1 MEQIAIYLRLSK
13 EDEFVKDES
22 NSIINQR
29 AFIRGFINKN
39 KELRKMSVVEFVDDG
54 YSGKNMDRP
63 DMQRMLELVK
73 RKQIS
78 CVIVKDFSRFSR
90 DHIEQGKYI
99 EQIFP
104 FMGVR
109 FIAINDNYDSADYV
123 GGIGEID
130 VAFKGILYDF
140 FSEEQSSKVS
150 LTLDTKRGNG
160 KYIATYA
167 PYGYVKS
174 PEDKHKLVVDEF
186 ASQIVKRIFKE
197 FLSGKSMY
205 KISEGLN
212 RDGIDTP
219 GVYIAMQ
226 VGSEKQLARYRE
238 KKPLWNNVAI
248 GRILGNEQYT
258 GTMIYS
264 RFKIENVGDK
274 HAKALPAD
282 EWKRVENCHEA
293 IISKENFEKVAAM
306 RKENTCASAKRKH
319 ETHCLTG
326 KMICGNC
333 GHRLSHTYAGR
344 PKYYCANH
352 YLDKTDE
359 KCNISV
365 LDVDM
370 ESVVKK
376 ALQMMIDVL
385 VDSRNVVDMQ
395 REKQA
400 ERLKQAEKHL
410 SDMEHSRELIEKDLR
425 EAYES
430 YKLGMTDKETYLEQR
445 KTYEQMLASLQ
456 ENIEKQRAAVTK
468 MADVDV
474 PEVAGLEMLEGK
486 LKLTGLNREMVDAF
500 VEEIVVYAKD
510 RVKIKWKFRDE
521 FGEVG
526 KARKP

>member
-1 MEQIAIYLRLSK
+1 M
-13 EDEFVKDES
+13 
-22 NSIINQR
+22 
-29 AFIRGFINKN
+29 
-39 KELRKMSVVEFVDDG
+39 
-54 YSGKNMDRP
+54 
-63 DMQRMLELVK
+63 
-73 RKQIS
+73 
-78 CVIVKDFSRFSR
+78 
-90 DHIEQGKYI
+90 
-99 EQIFP
+99 
-104 FMGVR
+104 
-109 FIAINDNYDSADYV
+109 
-123 GGIGEID
+123 
-130 VAFKGILYDF
+130 
-140 FSEEQSSKVS
+140 
-150 LTLDTKRGNG
+150 
-160 KYIATYA
+160 
-167 PYGYVKS
+167 KS

-212 RDGIDTP
+212 WDGIDTP

-226 VGSEKQLARYRE
+226 TESEKQLARYRE

-264 RFKIENVGDK
+264 RFKNENVGDK
-274 HAKALPAD
+274 HAKALPED

-293 IISKENFEKVAAM
+293 IISKEDFEKVAAM
-306 RKENTCASAKRKH
+306 RKGNTCASVKRKH

-365 LDVDM
+365 LDADM
-370 ESVVKK
+370 ESIVKK

-410 SDMEHSRELIEKDLR
+410 SDMEHSRELIEMDLR

-430 YKLGMTDKETYLEQR
+430 YKQEMTDKETYLEQR

-474 PEVAGLEMLEGK
+474 PETAGLEMLEGK

-510 RVKIKWKFRDE
+510 RVEIKWKFNDE
-521 FGEVG
+521 FEH
-526 KARKP
+526 KI

>member
-1 MEQIAIYLRLSK
+1 
-13 EDEFVKDES
+13 
-22 NSIINQR
+22 
-29 AFIRGFINKN
+29 
-39 KELRKMSVVEFVDDG
+39 
-54 YSGKNMDRP
+54 
-63 DMQRMLELVK
+63 MQRMLDLVK
-73 RKQIS
+73 KKQIS

-274 HAKALPAD
+274 HAKALPED

-293 IISKENFEKVAAM
+293 IISKEDFEKVAAM

-319 ETHCLTG
+319 DLHRHGG
-326 KMICGNC
+326 KGVPR
-333 GHRLSHTYAGR
+333 GRAAGR
-344 PKYYCANH
+344 GRAPASERRNGARRQCAGLRQNVRRGILRSH
-352 YLDKTDE
+352 
-359 KCNISV
+359 
-365 LDVDM
+365 
-370 ESVVKK
+370 
-376 ALQMMIDVL
+376 LQD
-385 VDSRNVVDMQ
+385 R
-395 REKQA
+395 R
-400 ERLKQAEKHL
+400 
-410 SDMEHSRELIEKDLR
+410 
-425 EAYES
+425 
-430 YKLGMTDKETYLEQR
+430 
-445 KTYEQMLASLQ
+445 
-456 ENIEKQRAAVTK
+456 
-468 MADVDV
+468 
-474 PEVAGLEMLEGK
+474 PEVTA
-486 LKLTGLNREMVDAF
+486 RP
-500 VEEIVVYAKD
+500 EERNETIWPMNLLPSRPSRGVLCPA
-510 RVKIKWKFRDE
+510 
-521 FGEVG
+521 
-526 KARKP
+526 

>member
-22 NSIINQR
+22 NSITNQR

-39 KELRKMSVVEFVDDG
+39 KELRKMSVMEFVDDG

-63 DMQRMLELVK
+63 DMHRMLELMK

-150 LTLDTKRGNG
+150 LTLDTKRGSG

-174 PEDKHKLVVDEF
+174 LEDKHKLIMDEF

-197 FLSGKSMY
+197 FLAGKSMY
-205 KISEGLN
+205 KIAEGLN

-219 GVYIAMQ
+219 RVYIA
-226 VGSEKQLARYRE
+226 VLSGSEKQLVRYRE
-238 KKPLWNNVAI
+238 KKPLWNNVAV

-258 GTMIYS
+258 GTMVYN

-274 HAKALPAD
+274 HAKALPED

-293 IISKENFEKVAAM
+293 IISKEDFEKAAAM
-306 RKENTCASAKRKH
+306 RKENTCASTKRKH

-333 GHRLSHTYAGR
+333 GHRMSHTYAGR

-352 YLDKTDE
+352 YLDKTDG

-365 LDVDM
+365 LDADM
-370 ESVVKK
+370 ESVVKN

-385 VDSRNVVDMQ
+385 VDSRKVVDMQ

-445 KTYEQMLASLQ
+445 KTYEQVLACLQ
-456 ENIEKQRAAVTK
+456 ENMEKQRAAVFK
-468 MADVDV
+468 MSDGEV
-474 PEVAGLEMLEGK
+474 PEVPGLEMMEGQIK
-486 LKLTGLNREMVDAF
+486 LKKLNKEMVDTF
-500 VEEIVVYAKD
+500 VEEIIVYARD
-510 RVKIKWKFRDE
+510 RIEIKWKFRDE
-521 FGEVG
+521 LLF
-526 KARKP
+526 